1 MSGYLHREREG
12 HLQPLSTGSTGS
24 ELETE
29 AGTNE
34 EILSRSIIH
43 NVNTHLELG
52 REKIDENLII
62 SLSSDRTQKME
73 DIFT

>member
-12 HLQPLSTGSTGS
+12 HLQPLSTGS

-73 DIFT
+73 DIFA